1 MDELSPPTM
10 FHSYSSISPTSFL
23 EDFNSSEV
31 ICSPFEFFSSN
42 SAPDFV
48 TNSSS
53 KSQHEEDNSPL
64 KKKKKF
70 THLRVNIPNSNFG
83 KAAEFEKVP
92 TIKIFSQENQ
102 IQEDKIHQKE
112 STNEKWTILKNEK
125 DIDIDISFHY
135 RGLKNSIPQVD
146 GELFRPIKYELI
158 HEMKGKQMIPAD
170 FIRIKI
176 QVIDNETNEEILK
189 NGSRILNIS
198 EVTFTKN
205 SSNGK
210 FENQKMKF
218 QFLDCSYHNERRH
231 FAFKISYF
239 MNDLL
244 SPFLVKKSNP
254 FLVFARKKQEKR
266 KFNEVTNSDLLSQFE
281 NKLKEMMKCYPQLT
295 NPEQVIAKKM
305 VMKHF
310 ME

>member
-10 FHSYSSISPTSFL
+10 FHNYSSISPSTFL

-31 ICSPFEFFSSN
+31 ICSPFEFFSSKTTQ
-42 SAPDFV
+42 DELF
-48 TNSSS
+48 TNSTPGSCPL
-53 KSQHEEDNSPL
+53 ESPL

-70 THLRVNIPNSNFG
+70 THLRVNIPNSNFD

-92 TIKIFSQENQ
+92 SVKISKLQ
-102 IQEDKIHQKE
+102 E
-112 STNEKWTILKNEK
+112 STNQNTWKILKNEK

-135 RGLKNSIPQVD
+135 RGLKNTSQQVE

-158 HEMKGKQMIPAD
+158 HEMKGNTKIPMD
-170 FIRIKI
+170 FILIKI

-189 NGSRILNIS
+189 NGSKILNIS
-198 EVTFTKN
+198 ECTFIKN
-205 SSNGK
+205 PSSGK

-239 MNDLL
+239 MNDLP

-266 KFNEVTNSDLLSQFE
+266 KFNEIESTNDSMLSQFE
-281 NKLKEMMKCYPQLT
+281 NKFKEMMKFYPQLT
-295 NPEQVIAKKM
+295 HQEQIVAKKM
-305 VMKHF
+305 VTKHF